1 MADISLVQV
10 FMVLFIGMGP
20 IKVLFVFI
28 SMTQSM
34 NSDLRRKVAYRTV
47 LVAGVVAFTLLILGA
62 ALQAILHFSIGS
74 LAIIG
79 GLILLSLALQLVLG
93 GKQSSHKASEQS
105 HPMSLA
111 ISPLAIPLTLNPVG
125 VVFLVIL
132 SAEIQNFGEFIPI
145 ALMIVG
151 IAVIDLALLMMSEHL
166 AKHLTPAVI
175 ELIERVLGI
184 LLGALAIQ
192 LILAGLDDLGI
203 ISMKE
208 HS

>member
-1 MADISLVQV
+1 
-10 FMVLFIGMGP
+10 
-20 IKVLFVFI
+20 
-28 SMTQSM
+28 
-34 NSDLRRKVAYRTV
+34 
-47 LVAGVVAFTLLILGA
+47 
-62 ALQAILHFSIGS
+62 
-74 LAIIG
+74 
-79 GLILLSLALQLVLG
+79 
-93 GKQSSHKASEQS
+93 
-105 HPMSLA
+105 
-111 ISPLAIPLTLNPVG
+111 VG

-132 SAEIQNFGEFIPI
+132 SSEIQNFLELIPI

-151 IAVIDLALLMMSEHL
+151 IMAIDLAFLMMSEKL

-203 ISMKE
+203 ISMKK

>member
-1 MADISLVQV
+1 M
-10 FMVLFIGMGP
+10 
-20 IKVLFVFI
+20 
-28 SMTQSM
+28 
-34 NSDLRRKVAYRTV
+34 
-47 LVAGVVAFTLLILGA
+47 
-62 ALQAILHFSIGS
+62 
-74 LAIIG
+74 
-79 GLILLSLALQLVLG
+79 
-93 GKQSSHKASEQS
+93 
-105 HPMSLA
+105 
-111 ISPLAIPLTLNPVG
+111 
-125 VVFLVIL
+125 
-132 SAEIQNFGEFIPI
+132 EFIPI

-203 ISMKE
+203 ISMKK